1 MANIKKEGVLLV
13 ISSPSG
19 TGKTTICKKLL
30 EYDKNIHL
38 SVSVTTRKKRKNEV
52 EGIDYYFRSK
62 KDFLNLKSQNSF
74 IENALVFENY
84 YGTLKSEVLEQL
96 ENGIDVL
103 IDIDWQGTR
112 QITKAMK
119 GNLIKIFLL
128 PPSIDELKKRLSKRH
143 AATNVQEYK
152 EKGFTAQAILN
163 YLSLLGWNPDSDKE
177 IFTDNEL
184 IESFQFDQVQKKS
197 AVFDEKKLLWIS
209 QQHLTEMSVRDAMNE
224 IYKLNPDWGDGLDW
238 NYLKEIVKLIK
249 DRSKTITEISE
260 MSELFFQESLEYDQ
274 ELISKTFKE
283 ESVSITKDFKNALES
298 CQEWNRNEIEIIF
311 DNLMA
316 QHDVQIGKVMK
327 PIRVA
332 LTGIPFGPGI
342 FDLILL
348 LGKDM
353 CLKRLRKLL
362 SLVD

>member
-1 MANIKKEGVLLV
+1 MAKIKKEGVLLV

-112 QITKAMK
+112 QITQAMK

-128 PPSIDELKKRLSKRH
+128 PPSIDELKKRLSKR
-143 AATNVQEYK
+143 N
-152 EKGFTAQAILN
+152 
-163 YLSLLGWNPDSDKE
+163 SDSIKE
-177 IFTDNEL
+177 INFRM
-184 IESFQFDQVQKKS
+184 
-197 AVFDEKKLLWIS
+197 S
-209 QQHLTEMSVRDAMNE
+209 QA
-224 IYKLNPDWGDGLDW
+224 
-238 NYLKEIVKLIK
+238 LKEIKHF
-249 DRSKTITEISE
+249 D
-260 MSELFFQESLEYDQ
+260 EYDYV
-274 ELISKTFKE
+274 L
-283 ESVSITKDFKNALES
+283 VN
-298 CQEWNRNEIEIIF
+298 
-311 DNLMA
+311 DNLDNTFQKIVKIIEA
-316 QHDVQIGKVMK
+316 ERLKLPKQLYLSDFVKK
-327 PIRVA
+327 LN
-332 LTGIPFGPGI
+332 LT
-342 FDLILL
+342 
-348 LGKDM
+348 
-353 CLKRLRKLL
+353 
-362 SLVD
+362 

>member
-1 MANIKKEGVLLV
+1 MAKIKKEGVLLV

-112 QITKAMK
+112 QITQAMK

-128 PPSIDELKKRLSKRH
+128 PPSIDELKKRLSKR
-143 AATNVQEYK
+143 N
-152 EKGFTAQAILN
+152 
-163 YLSLLGWNPDSDKE
+163 SDSIKE
-177 IFTDNEL
+177 INFR
-184 IESFQFDQVQKKS
+184 
-197 AVFDEKKLLWIS
+197 
-209 QQHLTEMSVRDAMNE
+209 MSKA
-224 IYKLNPDWGDGLDW
+224 
-238 NYLKEIVKLIK
+238 LKEIKHF
-249 DRSKTITEISE
+249 D
-260 MSELFFQESLEYDQ
+260 EYDYV
-274 ELISKTFKE
+274 L
-283 ESVSITKDFKNALES
+283 VN
-298 CQEWNRNEIEIIF
+298 
-311 DNLMA
+311 DNLDNTF
-316 QHDVQIGKVMK
+316 QKIIKILEVERLKLPKQLYLSDFVKKIN
-327 PIRVA
+327 
-332 LTGIPFGPGI
+332 LT
-342 FDLILL
+342 
-348 LGKDM
+348 
-353 CLKRLRKLL
+353 
-362 SLVD
+362 

>member
-1 MANIKKEGVLLV
+1 MAKIKKEGVLLV

-112 QITKAMK
+112 QITQAMR

-128 PPSIDELKKRLSKRH
+128 PPSIDELKKRLSKR
-143 AATNVQEYK
+143 N
-152 EKGFTAQAILN
+152 
-163 YLSLLGWNPDSDKE
+163 SDSIKE
-177 IFTDNEL
+177 INFR
-184 IESFQFDQVQKKS
+184 
-197 AVFDEKKLLWIS
+197 
-209 QQHLTEMSVRDAMNE
+209 MSKA
-224 IYKLNPDWGDGLDW
+224 
-238 NYLKEIVKLIK
+238 LKEIKHF
-249 DRSKTITEISE
+249 D
-260 MSELFFQESLEYDQ
+260 EYDYV
-274 ELISKTFKE
+274 L
-283 ESVSITKDFKNALES
+283 VN
-298 CQEWNRNEIEIIF
+298 
-311 DNLMA
+311 DNLDNTF
-316 QHDVQIGKVMK
+316 QKIVKIIEVERLKLPKQLYISDFVKK
-327 PIRVA
+327 LN
-332 LTGIPFGPGI
+332 LT
-342 FDLILL
+342 
-348 LGKDM
+348 
-353 CLKRLRKLL
+353 
-362 SLVD
+362 